1 MTQTPTLYEALGA
14 ETGIRAAVDQFYER
28 VVADPRL
35 AAYFQGVDMIG
46 LRRHQVAML
55 SAATGG
61 PKSYTGQEMA
71 AAHAARAIDN
81 AAFDRVVGHLQDTL
95 VSLGVD
101 EQTIAAVLG
110 ALSPLRSDIVTV

>member
-1 MTQTPTLYEALGA
+1 MTQTPTLYETLGA
-14 ETGIRAAVDQFYER
+14 ETGIRTAVDQFYER